1 MFQRWLVK
9 TMCTERKKKKE
20 RKVNIQL
27 RCKERNESL
36 YRKIIPEE
44 YVRLK
49 RMQIYRRKP

>member
-1 MFQRWLVK
+1 MLQRWLVK

-36 YRKIIPEE
+36 YHKIIPEE